1 MFNYLI
7 DEHKRKHTE
16 IDSSTTTPSN
26 STKKKKLVETKAKT
40 PTPKSSTLK
49 QSDKKTNSL
58 KKKDTVS
65 SEPEIL
71 YKCNFNKDDLNKMW
85 YGAKVFLLN

>member
-1 MFNYLI
+1 M
-7 DEHKRKHTE
+7 
-16 IDSSTTTPSN
+16 
-26 STKKKKLVETKAKT
+26 ETKAKT

-71 YKCNFNKDDLNKMW
+71 YNCNFKKDDLMW
-85 YGAKVFLLN
+85 YNYIITICYIIYITFNEGSMLFMIMI